1 MRANAAALCL
11 TVLAGAVVC
20 SAQTAPGPGASTLQ
34 TTYSTVY
41 CAGFVK
47 DTKVPDELRVV
58 SGEQPGYKI
67 IFGQGERVYINQ
79 GSDKGVRM
87 GDRFMVVRAVEDR
100 SRMEW
105 FKGQTRI
112 QRAMGTIY
120 SDIGQL
126 RVVSVEPKT
135 SVADIIFSCRPI
147 ERGDIARPFEERPVP
162 PYKEAGV
169 FDHFAPVSGK
179 PVGSV
184 INSAD
189 FQQSQGQGSTIY
201 VNLGSA
207 QGVKVGDY
215 LRVFRYQGKR
225 DETAPQTKGYAYEIY
240 GYGSSPTRYEGK
252 DLPREVL
259 GEGIVLNASRNA
271 ATLFVT
277 FSYAELYP
285 GDSVEIE

>member
-1 MRANAAALCL
+1 LCL
-11 TVLAGAVVC
+11 TVLAGAGVC
-20 SAQTAPGPGASTLQ
+20 SAQTAPGPAASAGQ

-41 CAGFVK
+41 CAGFLK
-47 DTKVPDELRVV
+47 DTRLPDDLRVV

-79 GSDKGVRM
+79 GSDKGVRV
-87 GDRFMVVRAVEDR
+87 GDRFMVERAVEDR

-105 FKGQTRI
+105 FKGQARI
-112 QRAMGTIY
+112 QKAMGTLY

-126 RVVSVEPKT
+126 RVVSVEPKA
-135 SVADIIFSCRPI
+135 SVADIIFSCRPM
-147 ERGDIARPFEERPVP
+147 ERGDVARPFEERPVP

-215 LRVFRYQGKR
+215 LRIFRYQGKR

-259 GEGIVLNASRNA
+259 GEGIILNASRNA

-277 FSYAELYP
+277 FSSAELYP

>member
-11 TVLAGAVVC
+11 TVLAGAAVC
-20 SAQTAPGPGASTLQ
+20 SAQTAPGPAASAGQ

-47 DTKVPDELRVV
+47 DTKVPEELRVV
-58 SGEQPGYKI
+58 SGEQVGYKI

-79 GSDKGVRM
+79 GSDKGVRV
-87 GDRFMVVRAVEDR
+87 GDRFMVVREVADP

-112 QRAMGTIY
+112 QKAMGAIY

-126 RVVSVEPKT
+126 RVVSVEPKA
-135 SVADIIFSCRPI
+135 SVAEVIFSCRYM

-162 PYKEAGV
+162 PYKEPGV

-189 FQQSQGQGSTIY
+189 FQQSQGQGSTMY

-215 LRVFRYQGKR
+215 LRIFRYQGKR
-225 DETAPQTKGYAYEIY
+225 DESAPQSKGYAYEIF
-240 GYGSSPTRYEGK
+240 GYGSSPTHYEGK

-259 GEGIVLNASRNA
+259 GEGIILNASRNA

-277 FSYAELYP
+277 FSSAEMYP